1 MKTVASM
8 RILVLYTT
16 SMSKENTSAEQLLAI
31 YNQIDA
37 YLRTQYRQ
45 DVHADHGFLVAEL
58 ARSNRVVAR
67 HQQELRAISQLRN
80 SLVHNPM
87 ASLAQPFASPHPL
100 IVERY
105 GQIRDAL
112 LHPANALSVAI
123 PAAKIYTAKLSSN
136 LVEIITTMDKN
147 TYTHV
152 PIIEN
157 DKMVGVFSENTLL
170 SYLAEHGEAV
180 ITKDMT
186 VATLGAFIPLSA
198 HRSET
203 FAFLPRNASF
213 GEVFEIFNKAIKVR
227 QRIGMVFI
235 TQTGKSHEKPLGI
248 ITAWDLASP
257 DFENN

>member
-1 MKTVASM
+1 
-8 RILVLYTT
+8 
-16 SMSKENTSAEQLLAI
+16 MSKEDKSAEQLLAI

-37 YLRTQYRQ
+37 HLRAQYRR
-45 DVHADHGFLVAEL
+45 DVHADHSFLIAEL

-67 HQQELRAISQLRN
+67 HQQELRAIAQLRN

-87 ASLAQPFASPHPL
+87 ASVAQPFASPHPL

-123 PAAKIYTAKLSSN
+123 PAQKIYTATLTTN
-136 LVEIITTMDKN
+136 LADVLQKMDKN

-152 PIIEN
+152 PIIEKN
-157 DKMVGVFSENTLL
+157 TMVGIFSENTLL
-170 SYLAEHGEAV
+170 SYLAEEGEAV
-180 ITKDMT
+180 ITRDMT
-186 VATLGAFIPLSA
+186 MADFKDFLPLGA
-198 HRSET
+198 HRSEA
-203 FAFLPRNASF
+203 FAFLHRNASF
-213 GEVFEIFNKAIKVR
+213 SEVFEIFNKAIKVR

-248 ITAWDLASP
+248 VTAWDLASP